1 MNMEAHTNY
10 GCDSDGGNSDFDAGD
25 CDAG

>member
-1 MNMEAHTNY
+1 MNMGAHTGE
-10 GCDSDGGNSDFDAGD
+10 GCDSDGGNSDFDAGN